1 MISKS
6 VAPRL
11 ALLCALDTKGQIYY
25 SLSQSNT
32 DSDMMMLY
40 MRHLLRR
47 LDEEEAD
54 WRDNTVFLFD
64 GAKYHTSEEMKAYF
78 RKMDIKVIYSGPYSY
93 TSAPIELVF
102 GALKQGE
109 LNPDRHPTGKRVS
122 DPSFLTDSLV
132 FRQSGGHDRRAAR
145 TDPEEHVHQVLA
157 PHDAVALQVPGLRAD
172 LTWMDPVHMEHNVP
186 RAHPTTMR

>member
-1 MISKS
+1 MLELLHSGRRVINVDESWIHATNYTRMMWRPPSAPGTMISKS

-40 MRHLLRR
+40 MRYLLRR

-102 GALKQGE
+102 GALK
-109 LNPDRHPTGKRVS
+109 
-122 DPSFLTDSLV
+122 
-132 FRQSGGHDRRAAR
+132 
-145 TDPEEHVHQVLA
+145 
-157 PHDAVALQVPGLRAD
+157 
-172 LTWMDPVHMEHNVP
+172 
-186 RAHPTTMR
+186 